1 MYPYMSSLPAVNR
14 NPLTEICIA
23 GLLIFYWGQGCVAQS
38 QQRFGLGSNFKMVSC
53 PLSRCAV
60 LCLCE
65 DEIMEF

>member
-1 MYPYMSSLPAVNR
+1 MCPYMDILPSVNG

-23 GLLIFYWGQGCVAQS
+23 GLLIFEWVQGCVAQS